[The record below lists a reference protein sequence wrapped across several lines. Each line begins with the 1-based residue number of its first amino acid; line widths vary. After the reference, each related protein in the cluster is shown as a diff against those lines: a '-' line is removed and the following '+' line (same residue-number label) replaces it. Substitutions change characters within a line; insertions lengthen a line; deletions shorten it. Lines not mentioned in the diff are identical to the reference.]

1 MRIVCVGGG
10 PAGLYFAL
18 LMKLQ
23 DPGHDITVFERG
35 TAGST
40 EGWGVV
46 FWNDVL
52 ANLYACDPVTAQE
65 IEQAAPVWQKELV
78 DVDGEQMLH
87 TGGRGYSIRRQH
99 LLNILAERAQGLGVH
114 IEFEQEVTS
123 SVQLPE
129 ADLIAACD
137 GVHSRTRLESGGFQ
151 TDVRLGSKT
160 STYGWGRTRYSTL
173 LPGPL
178 SRRAAGGCG
187 LTPTGLT
194 PGRVRLSW
202 SARLRPGPT
211 WASTP

>member
-1 MRIVCVGGG
+1 M
-10 PAGLYFAL
+10 
-18 LMKLQ
+18 
-23 DPGHDITVFERG
+23 
-35 TAGST
+35 
-40 EGWGVV
+40 

-129 ADLIAACD
+129 ADLHR
-137 GVHSRTRLESGGFQ
+137 GLR
-151 TDVRLGSKT
+151 
-160 STYGWGRTRYSTL
+160 WGPQPHTARIRW
-173 LPGPL
+173 LPDRCAPRQQQIPMAGHGQGI
-178 SRRAAGGCG
+178 RRFYLALCSDEQ
-187 LTPTGLT
+187 
-194 PGRVRLSW
+194 RV
-202 SARLRPGPT
+202 AVG
-211 WASTP
+211 